1 MPKVKRICPVC
12 GKEFEVFPCKIKRGG
27 GKYCSKECSAKAQR
41 NKVEVICSTCGKHVY
56 LKPCQVKINKTGVYR
71 CPECQKK
78 RNEWVTKKCPVCG
91 KEFEGPKHIMINKK
105 YCSQECYHAGRYIGK
120 NKYYKENDYM
130 VMEIHSKSRGET
142 YKCLIDIDD
151 YEKVNKYAW
160 NVDRDLYVVN
170 RKNGRLHN
178 FLIKHPN
185 GTLLDHINR
194 NPLDNRKEN
203 LRLATPSQNC
213 LNRTLNKT
221 NKAGHRGVRLSSDG
235 YGYEAY
241 LKRKYLGFFKTIEE
255 AIEAR
260 LKAEQDDLLDV
271 EYYPK
276 NDGSINPTKN
286 NFS

>member
-1 MPKVKRICPVC
+1 MPKVKRVCPVC
-12 GKEFEVFPCKIKRGG
+12 GKEFEVFPCKIKQGG
-27 GKYCSKECSAKAQR
+27 GKYCSKECSVRAQR
-41 NKVEVICSTCGKHVY
+41 NKVEVRCTVCGTVY
-56 LKPCQVKINKTGVYR
+56 YFKPSRAKKINLKKYR
-71 CPECQKK
+71 CRKCPREKQEPISK
-78 RNEWVTKKCPVCG
+78 NCPVCG
-91 KEFEGPKHIMINKK
+91 KEIKGPRWKIKKKK
-105 YCSQECYHAGRYIGK
+105 YCSHKCYHAGRYIGK

-130 VMEIHSKSRGET
+130 VMEIYSKSRGET

-178 FLIKHPN
+178 FLIKHPA

-235 YGYEAY
+235 YGYEAC
-241 LKRKYLGFFKTIEE
+241 LKRKHLGFFKTIEE

-260 LKAEQDDLLDV
+260 LKAEQDDLLNV

-276 NDGSINPTKN
+276 NDGSINPIKN